1 MFFCKDRINPD
12 YFLIFLVKKHSHSLR
27 QRIFWLWLFCLPKV
41 MSVCRFLPSFNTSSY
56 CFLLILFAPFR
67 AQNFIIKQK
76 VRENRNILG
85 LLYLRLIFLFLLYGI
100 CVTKQRI
107 FTFKLL
113 VACLRPVTRPL
124 FTQKWATFYA

>member
-1 MFFCKDRINPD
+1 MATHLLIMAFCQP
-12 YFLIFLVKKHSHSLR
+12 
-27 QRIFWLWLFCLPKV
+27 QV
-41 MSVCRFLPSFNTSSY
+41 MSVCRFLPSVNIPSY
-56 CFLLILFAPFR
+56 CFLLILFASFQ

-76 VRENRNILG
+76 VRENRNIFG
-85 LLYLRLIFLFLLYGI
+85 LLCLRLIFSFFLYSV
-100 CVTKQRI
+100 CVTKQRV

>member
-1 MFFCKDRINPD
+1 MATHLLIMV
-12 YFLIFLVKKHSHSLR
+12 FLPAASNVR
-27 QRIFWLWLFCLPKV
+27 
-41 MSVCRFLPSFNTSSY
+41 MSVFAVVQYTILLLSPYPFCVISSPE
-56 CFLLILFAPFR
+56 FHH
-67 AQNFIIKQK
+67 KEK
-76 VRENRNILG
+76 VRENRNIFG
-85 LLYLRLIFLFLLYGI
+85 LLCLMLIFLFLLYGI

>member
-1 MFFCKDRINPD
+1 MLYGNASSYYVF
-12 YFLIFLVKKHSHSLR
+12 
-27 QRIFWLWLFCLPKV
+27 FCLPKV
-41 MSVCRFLPSFNTSSY
+41 MSVCQFLPSVDTPSY
-56 CFLLILFAPFR
+56 SFLLILFASFQ

-76 VRENRNILG
+76 VRENHNIFG
-85 LLYLRLIFLFLLYGI
+85 LLCLRLIFLFLLYGI
-100 CVTKQRI
+100 CVTKQRV

>member
-1 MFFCKDRINPD
+1 MATHL
-12 YFLIFLVKKHSHSLR
+12 LI
-27 QRIFWLWLFCLPKV
+27 
-41 MSVCRFLPSFNTSSY
+41 MAFLPVESYVRMSILPSVDTPSY
-56 CFLLILFAPFR
+56 CFLLIIFASFQ

-76 VRENRNILG
+76 VRENRNIFG
-85 LLYLRLIFLFLLYGI
+85 LLCLRLIFLFLLYGI
-100 CVTKQRI
+100 CVIKQRV

>member
-1 MFFCKDRINPD
+1 MLYGNASSYYGFFCQP
-12 YFLIFLVKKHSHSLR
+12 
-27 QRIFWLWLFCLPKV
+27 QV
-41 MSVCRFLPSFNTSSY
+41 MSVCQFLPSFNTSSY

-76 VRENRNILG
+76 VRENRNIFS
-85 LLYLRLIFLFLLYGI
+85 LLYLRLIFLFLLYNV
-100 CVTKQRI
+100 CVTKQCT

-124 FTQKWATFYA
+124 FTQKWATFYP